1 LGNAIR
7 TLSKRLNFQDISKPE
22 VNGVLRTDCGGKL
35 TMVDLKKAKVFVE
48 LTYPEARA
56 LRSAIE
62 AKIKK
67 REKRL
72 EKSGFVPEEGKLDLN
87 MTEIDVLQAG
97 ADKIDNALT
106 EGIAELRRTKEEPPQ
121 LFVDIAARA
130 DAAFARTSFDLLS
143 RSDRDRYL
151 ERARFVISQVLNGA
165 IAGGIERVK
174 SDLADYVESKK

>member
-1 LGNAIR
+1 
-7 TLSKRLNFQDISKPE
+7 
-22 VNGVLRTDCGGKL
+22 
-35 TMVDLKKAKVFVE
+35 
-48 LTYPEARA
+48 
-56 LRSAIE
+56 
-62 AKIKK
+62 
-67 REKRL
+67 
-72 EKSGFVPEEGKLDLN
+72 

-106 EGIAELRRTKEEPPQ
+106 ERIAELRRTKEEPPQ